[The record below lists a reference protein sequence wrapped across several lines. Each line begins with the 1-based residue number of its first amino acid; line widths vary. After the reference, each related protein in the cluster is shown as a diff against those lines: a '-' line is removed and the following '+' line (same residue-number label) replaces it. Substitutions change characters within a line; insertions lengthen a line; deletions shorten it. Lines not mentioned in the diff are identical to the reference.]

1 MSTTAEAAG
10 RPAKSRRGVKLWL
23 GFLLV
28 IGAGILLAWWGTQSV
43 RERVVQVETV
53 QAGSGPLIQPSDG
66 VVIEYE
72 GRLEDG
78 TVFDTSQGRGPA
90 MLLAS
95 QTIPGFAQALARMNK
110 GGRYK
115 VRIPSDLAYGAS
127 PPQGGPVPPNANLEF
142 DVRVLEIVPNAAAM
156 MQGAGQPPQ

>member
-1 MSTTAEAAG
+1 MSVAEAAN
-10 RPAKSRRGVKLWL
+10 RPAKSRRAGKLWL

-43 RERVVQVETV
+43 RDRVVQVETV
-53 QAGSGPLIQPSDG
+53 QAGSGATIQPSDG

-72 GRLEDG
+72 GRLENG
-78 TVFDTSQGRGPA
+78 TVFDTSAGRGPA

-142 DVRVLEIVPNAAAM
+142 DVHVMEIVPNAAAM
-156 MQGAGQPPQ
+156 MQGAGGQPQQ

>member
-1 MSTTAEAAG
+1 MSVAEAAH
-10 RPAKSRRGVKLWL
+10 RPARPRRAAKLWL

-28 IGAGILLAWWGTQSV
+28 IGAGILLAWWGTQGV
-43 RERVVQVETV
+43 RSRVVQVETV

-72 GRLEDG
+72 GRLENG
-78 TVFDTSQGRGPA
+78 TVFDTSAGRGPA

-95 QTIPGFAQALARMNK
+95 QTIPGFAQALAKMNK

-115 VRIPSDLAYGAS
+115 VRIPSNLAYGAS

-156 MQGAGQPPQ
+156 MQGGQPPQQ